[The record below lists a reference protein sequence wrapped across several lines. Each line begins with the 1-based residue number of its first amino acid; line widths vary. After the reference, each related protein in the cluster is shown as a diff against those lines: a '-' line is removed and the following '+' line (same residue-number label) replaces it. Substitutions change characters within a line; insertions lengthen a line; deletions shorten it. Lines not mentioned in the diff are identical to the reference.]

1 MDVKVPHK
9 YTRNF
14 LRLHKACIVFFVVQL
29 QVGVHY
35 FICRGPFW
43 KT

>member
-9 YTRNF
+9 YTRKF
-14 LRLHKACIVFFVVQL
+14 LRLHEARVVFCVVQL
-29 QVGVHY
+29 QVGFHY
-35 FICRGPFW
+35 FTCGGPFW